1 MNEFPEQK
9 IINAVRELLSVRVN
23 EIFKDWELL
32 VPVIEFGNIGSR
44 FAVAPVVS
52 LLSCERSEKE
62 RILLIDAYSLSVS
75 FTLQENEDSE
85 LYCYAYASAFEK
97 ALGDDVTLGEIVDR
111 AVITGKKYMPPKNLL
126 CGEGW
131 GLFFTL
137 RITVEK

>member
-1 MNEFPEQK
+1 MNFIEQQ
-9 IINAVRELLSVRVN
+9 IIKAVRELLSGRVN

-44 FAVAPVVS
+44 FAAAPVVS
-52 LLSCERSEKE
+52 LSGCERSEKE
-62 RILLIDAYSLSVS
+62 RILLIDAYSLSIS
-75 FTLQENEDSE
+75 LTLQEHEEGE

-97 ALGDDVTLGEIVDR
+97 ALGEDVTLGGIVNR
-111 AVITGKKYMPPKNLL
+111 AVITGKKYMPPKNLH

-131 GLFFTL
+131 GLFLTL